1 MNAVRLSI
9 PQNGIEA
16 LVQET
21 AKFGRAQLETGG
33 FLLAHSGESEVC
45 GVAMAGMRGIVR
57 RHNIFQIS
65 SPALDRL
72 FSYATAAGL
81 WIPAQFHSHRF
92 RALMSL
98 SDEQHGLR
106 AEGFISTII
115 PDFAL
120 PPANPA
126 AWGWWQFSRGDW
138 VPIASVSLCPKN
150 IMIIVDFDEGGVRD
164 R

>member
-1 MNAVRLSI
+1 MNALRLSI
-9 PQNGIEA
+9 PQIGIEA
-16 LVQET
+16 IVQET
-21 AKFGRAQLETGG
+21 VKFGMGQLETGG
-33 FLLAHSGESEVC
+33 FLLVHSGESEVC

-72 FSYATAAGL
+72 FSYADDAGL
-81 WIPAQFHSHRF
+81 RIPAQFHSHRF
-92 RALMSL
+92 GALMSR
-98 SDEQHGLR
+98 SDEQHGFR
-106 AEGFISTII
+106 VGGFISTII

-120 PPANPA
+120 PPANPF

-138 VPIASVSLCPKN
+138 VPFNSVSLVAKS
-150 IMIIVDFDEGGVRD
+150 IGIIVDFDEDGVRE